1 MTTANEKTEPE
12 RPTLDELRRDYELEQ
27 EGRSRFHKSICPACG
42 ALVTN
47 QAMGRKAH
55 LRMHKRL
62 NAQAVPK
69 AEFIR

>member
-1 MTTANEKTEPE
+1 MR
-12 RPTLDELRRDYELEQ
+12 RPTLDELRGQYEQEQ
-27 EGRSRFHKSICPACG
+27 EGRSRFHKSICPVCG

-55 LRMHKRL
+55 LRMHKHL